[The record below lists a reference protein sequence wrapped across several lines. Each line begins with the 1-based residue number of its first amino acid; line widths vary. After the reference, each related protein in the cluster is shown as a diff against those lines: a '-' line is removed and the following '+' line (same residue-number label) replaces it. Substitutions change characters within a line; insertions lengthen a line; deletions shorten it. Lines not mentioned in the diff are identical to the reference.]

1 VHGSLRWEMATLQPT
16 FINGRTAPIFIPVP
30 VALRKALS
38 SGSVIVGRLLPSSDR
53 LRLVNPVGKLQLL
66 PPGEI
71 APKIVHL
78 DQLIVHLD

>member
-30 VALRKALS
+30 MALRKALS

-53 LRLVNPVGKLQLL
+53 LVNPVGKLQLL
-66 PPGEI
+66 PAGEI